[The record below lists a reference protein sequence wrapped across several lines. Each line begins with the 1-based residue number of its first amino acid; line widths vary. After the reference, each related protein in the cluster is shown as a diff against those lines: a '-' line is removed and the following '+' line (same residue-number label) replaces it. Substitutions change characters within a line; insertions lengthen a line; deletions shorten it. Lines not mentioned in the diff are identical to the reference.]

1 MRILSAALL
10 ATALT
15 ISGAATAF
23 SAETGAALAPGKP
36 AGVQQAELGTI
47 GTPLLAIAGLIGFA
61 AVLYSVSHSDSTPT
75 AAPVVTSTSTSP

>member
-1 MRILSAALL
+1 MRIISAALL

-23 SAETGAALAPGKP
+23 SAETGAALSPGKP
-36 AGVQQAELGTI
+36 AGVKQAELGTV

-61 AVLYSVSHSDSTPT
+61 AVLYSVSHSDST
-75 AAPVVTSTSTSP
+75 AVAPVVTSTSTSP